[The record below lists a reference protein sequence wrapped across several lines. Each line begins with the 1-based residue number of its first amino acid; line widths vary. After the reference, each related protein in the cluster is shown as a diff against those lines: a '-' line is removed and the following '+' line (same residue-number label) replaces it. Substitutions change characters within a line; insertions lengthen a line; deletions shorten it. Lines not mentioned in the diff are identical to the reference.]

1 MHPEN
6 FEPMDPADF
15 CSAWVEPTGK
25 EADQVMIQALARCLR
40 QGIKVCYLDG
50 SSSQEDEGG
59 ASFVDFEIEE
69 GQGVGEEPLMLLYR
83 PGHYDVLAPLAAPS
97 SKWLPPTLL
106 YTVFES

>member
-25 EADQVMIQALARCLR
+25 EADQVMIQALARCLG

-50 SSSQEDEGG
+50 SSSVEEEGG
-59 ASFVDFEIEE
+59 ASFVDFEIQE

-97 SKWLPPTLL
+97 SLT
-106 YTVFES
+106 